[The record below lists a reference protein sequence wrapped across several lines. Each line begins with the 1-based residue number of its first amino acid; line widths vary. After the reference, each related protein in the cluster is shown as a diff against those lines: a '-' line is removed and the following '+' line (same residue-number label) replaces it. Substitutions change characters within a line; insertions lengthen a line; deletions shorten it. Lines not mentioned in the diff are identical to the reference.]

1 MAGLALNPEG
11 GIFTGPIGDAD
22 TFCMTTDQIGQI
34 LAAAFMKS
42 HEAFLQALTF
52 YIVLSL
58 IFGIIIGAGAMYL
71 KYRLDAAEQE
81 DGN

>member
-22 TFCMTTDQIGQI
+22 TFCMTTEQIGEI
-34 LAAAFMKS
+34 LAAAFIKGQ
-42 HEAFLQALTF
+42 EAFISALAF
-52 YIVLSL
+52 FIVLSL